1 MKSVLNSLPVFVAA
15 AEANSFSQTAEKLH
29 LTRSSVAKKIAQLE
43 ARLGITLFHRT
54 TRTQSLTEEGTLY
67 YEYCRRALDE
77 IEKIEDILNSG
88 KLETCGKFR
97 LSMPVLFGHLCIAPL
112 LISLIKQYPKLEL
125 EMSFND
131 RIIDLIEEG
140 IDLSIYIGTL
150 PDSSNLVARKI
161 GKHRMTICASPSYLA
176 QMGEPHTIIE
186 LAQHFA
192 VAYSHSNRIQKW
204 RLKDDNGGIYEF
216 RPKTRLMMDDMQAIK
231 DAIISDAGIAW
242 LPDWLVRKELIDG
255 RLKEIM
261 PHAGEI
267 TFSIYAVWPKTPYL
281 SRKVRLI
288 VDTLV
293 NDLPAYMEKIAAPN

>member
-1 MKSVLNSLPVFVAA
+1 M
-15 AEANSFSQTAEKLH
+15 
-29 LTRSSVAKKIAQLE
+29 
-43 ARLGITLFHRT
+43 
-54 TRTQSLTEEGTLY
+54 LY

-77 IEKIEDILNSG
+77 IEKIEDILDSG
-88 KLETCGKFR
+88 KHEACGKFR

-112 LISLIKQYPKLEL
+112 LIALIKQYPKLEL
-125 EMSFND
+125 EMSFNEC
-131 RIIDLIEEG
+131 IIDLIEEG

-161 GKHRMTICASPSYLA
+161 GQHRMTICASPTYLT
-176 QMGEPHTIIE
+176 QMGEPSTIKE

-192 VAYSHSNRIQKW
+192 VAYSRSNQIQKW
-204 RLKDDNGGIYEF
+204 RLKGDNGGIYEF
-216 RPKTRLMMDDMQAIK
+216 RPKTRLIMDDMQAIK
-231 DAIISDAGIAW
+231 DAIISDAGVAW
-242 LPDWLVRKELIDG
+242 LPDWLVREELING
-255 RLKEIM
+255 SLKEIM
-261 PHAGEI
+261 PHAVEI